1 MNIANLLTIS
11 RIIMSPLI
19 LIMFQLSD
27 IPMHI
32 SLIILLIVLCVY
44 SEISDILDGHLSR
57 KFNTASDFG
66 KLADP
71 FADSIYHLT
80 IFFCFAQQNWI
91 PLWMPMV
98 LLYRDL
104 IVSALRMYALN
115 KKIIIGA
122 RGSGKIKA
130 IVQGTC
136 SIVILVLILKEGGSI
151 IRIDNKIYWLGLIA
165 VLTTVWSAIDY
176 SFGILRKVN

>member
-1 MNIANLLTIS
+1 MNIANILTIS
-11 RIIMSPLI
+11 RVILSPL
-19 LIMFQLSD
+19 LLLLFQL
-27 IPMHI
+27 IPTPMSVTWI
-32 SLIILLIVLCVY
+32 ALLVVICVY

-57 KFNTASDFG
+57 KYNTTSDFG

-91 PLWMPMV
+91 PLWMPMI

-115 KKIIIGA
+115 KGLVLGA
-122 RGSGKIKA
+122 RSSGKIKA
-130 IVQGTC
+130 IVQGMC
-136 SIVILVLILKEGGSI
+136 SILILLLILNKGGDTSAI
-151 IRIDNKIYWLGLIA
+151 SNSLYLLGLVA
-165 VLTTVWSAIDY
+165 VFS
-176 SFGILRKVN
+176 